1 MHALPFLAS
10 LATAALMAPA
20 VLRGLETAGQTK
32 LNYRGR
38 RLPCPFGVLGLAAA
52 LAALIPLTLLEKL
65 ASTDVF
71 HPETLPIAVYA
82 LGVIALGLVD
92 DTLAGEGPD
101 DGARSPHRGWRG
113 HGAA

>member
-1 MHALPFLAS
+1 MHALPFLLA

-20 VLRGLETAGQTK
+20 VVRGLETAGQTK

-38 RLPCPFGVLGLAAA
+38 RLPCPFGVLPLAAA
-52 LAALIPLTLLEKL
+52 LTALIPLTLLGKL

-71 HPETLPIAVYA
+71 HPEALPIAVYA

-92 DTLAGEGPD
+92 DTLGEQTPG
-101 DGARSPHRGWRG
+101 DGV
-113 HGAA
+113 